1 MNGVGVA
8 VDEYSASVTGIYI
21 ACLILKIELIYYIHS
36 KDCVFL
42 LVFLQC
48 L

>member
-21 ACLILKIELIYYIHS
+21 ACLKIELIFILKIVYT
-36 KDCVFL
+36 C
-42 LVFLQC
+42 
-48 L
+48 